1 MAPRTIPMGTH
12 RSEPLRRLWR
22 TCGAAA
28 LLAIAG
34 NASAAE
40 GLYDASY
47 GNEGRLIH
55 SDFGALSSAVRSVVL
70 ADGYVVLAGTL
81 RATGQIVVT
90 RLRPDGS
97 RDISFGTTG
106 LGYTV
111 LPLVAGGEFVRGI
124 AVRGNGRIVV
134 AGDNGDGSIVLVELT
149 SGGASAVAGTFRFRS
164 SAGVELP
171 SWLEGMELLPDGKLL
186 LAGAARVG
194 TTNLDFAVARIRA
207 DLVGA
212 DFSFGIQGCYLEGFG
227 FSGLQEDHAIDIAL
241 RGDGRFLVAGYT
253 QNTSTLQSNAL
264 LLQFNANGTIDGDF
278 GNFGAIYFTN
288 GNRSVVS
295 NAVIVDTQQ
304 RAVVGGWIETATSA
318 DLWLH
323 RLLPDGSSDFGFG
336 VGANAVVPFDL
347 AGLASANFDTATT
360 LVLDEEQR
368 IVAVGEGVR
377 NPIDRSS
384 NVIAA
389 RFLPDGALDT
399 RFGAEGKTVAT
410 FNPPAIISFDYGNTV
425 GNVHVTPRGLLLT
438 GANQGLPDDFG
449 FPRHYMATLRLTGD
463 PVLATNFESEPP
475 P

>member
-1 MAPRTIPMGTH
+1 MGTH
-12 RSEPLRRLWR
+12 RPKRLRRLCR
-22 TCGAAA
+22 TCTAAA
-28 LLAIAG
+28 LLAIAFST
-34 NASAAE
+34 SAAE

-55 SDFGALSSAVRSVVL
+55 SDFGAISSTVRSVVL
-70 ADGYVVLAGTL
+70 ADGRVVLAGTL
-81 RATGQIVVT
+81 RSTGQFVVT
-90 RLRPDGS
+90 RLRADGS

-124 AVRGNGRIVV
+124 AVRSNGRIVV
-134 AGDNGDGSIVLVELT
+134 AGDNDTGSIVLVELT

-164 SAGVELP
+164 STGVELP
-171 SWLEGMELLPDGKLL
+171 SWLEGMEMLPDGKLL

-194 TTNLDFAVARIRA
+194 STNLDFAVARIRA

-212 DFSFGIQGCYLEGFG
+212 DFSFGVQGCYIEGY
-227 FSGLQEDHAIDIAL
+227 GLLGMQEDHAQDIAL
-241 RGDGRFLVAGYT
+241 QDDGRFVVAGYT
-253 QNTSTLQSNAL
+253 LNNSTYQHNAL

-278 GNFGAIYFTN
+278 GTFGAIYFTN
-288 GNRSVVS
+288 GNRSVTGH
-295 NAVIVDTQQ
+295 AVVVDAQQ
-304 RAVVGGWIETATSA
+304 RIVVGGWIDGATSA

-323 RLLPDGSSDFGFG
+323 RLLPDGSSDFSFG

-360 LVLDEEQR
+360 LALDADQR
-368 IVAVGEGVR
+368 IVAVGTAVR
-377 NPIDRSS
+377 DYLNYSS

-389 RFLPDGALDT
+389 RFLPDGALDPA
-399 RFGAEGKTVAT
+399 FGAGGKSVAT
-410 FNPPAIISFDYGNTV
+410 FNPPGIINFDYGNTV
-425 GNVHVTPRGLLLT
+425 GNLHLTPRGLLLT
-438 GANQGLPDDFG
+438 GASEGLPDDFG

-463 PVLATNFESEPP
+463 PVLSTNFETEPP

>member
-1 MAPRTIPMGTH
+1 M
-12 RSEPLRRLWR
+12 RSEFVAGLI
-22 TCGAAA
+22 
-28 LLAIAG
+28 LLALGTGRTAT
-34 NASAAE
+34 AAE

-55 SDFGALSSAVRSVVL
+55 SDFGAISATVRSVVL
-70 ADGYVVLAGTL
+70 SDGYVVLAGTL
-81 RATGQIVVT
+81 RSTGQLVVT
-90 RLRPDGS
+90 RLRPDGT
-97 RDISFGTTG
+97 RDINFGTTG

-124 AVRGNGRIVV
+124 AMRPNGRLVV
-134 AGDNGDGSIVLVELT
+134 AGDNDEGSIVLVELT

-186 LAGAARVG
+186 LAGAARIG
-194 TTNLDFAVARIRA
+194 ATNLDFAVARIRA

-227 FSGLQEDHAIDIAL
+227 FSGLQEDHAIDIAV
-241 RGDGRFLVAGYT
+241 RNDGRFLVAGYT
-253 QNTSTLQSNAL
+253 QNTSNFQSNAL

-278 GNFGAIYFTN
+278 GNFGSIYFTN
-288 GNRSVVS
+288 GGGSVVS
-295 NAVIVDTQQ
+295 NAVVVDAQQ
-304 RAVVGGWIETATSA
+304 RAVVAGWIDTASSA

-323 RLLPDGSSDFGFG
+323 RLLPDGSSDFSFG

-347 AGLASANFDTATT
+347 AGLAAANFDTATT
-360 LVLDEEQR
+360 LVLDADQR
-368 IVAVGEGVR
+368 LIAVGEGVR
-377 NPIDRSS
+377 NAINRSS

-389 RFLPDGALDT
+389 RLLPDGALDPA
-399 RFGAEGKTVAT
+399 FGAGGKTVAT

-438 GANQGLPDDFG
+438 GASEGLPDDLG
-449 FPRHYMATLRLTGD
+449 FPRHYMATMRLTGD
-463 PVLATNFESEPP
+463 PVLATNFESNPP